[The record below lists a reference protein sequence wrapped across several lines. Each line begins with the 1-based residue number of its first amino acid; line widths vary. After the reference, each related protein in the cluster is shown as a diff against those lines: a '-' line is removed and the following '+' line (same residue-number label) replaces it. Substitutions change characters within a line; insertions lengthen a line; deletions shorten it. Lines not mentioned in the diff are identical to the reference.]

1 MKILARAAIWPLAV
15 MLACATPAL
24 AGPPKP
30 VAAPSSYVPQ
40 SAVAYGEP
48 GGAAT
53 PVTAETP
60 LPVICIVGCSG
71 SGGGGTGGPTSI
83 ADGADQALGA
93 KSDAAWSGTGNGS
106 LIAIMKAVRGQLAA
120 PLSVTG
126 TFWQATQPVSI
137 AALPLP
143 SGAATASAQAAANGY
158 LATIAS
164 VANSD
169 DPTEVV
175 SVDSTPYFNG
185 AGGATLVAVGSG
197 GQVLTDYYL
206 ENPDAETKAYL
217 QFFSAASAGDVTL
230 GVTPPVRSIGLDG
243 GEKANLAGLALA
255 FPLGLVIAAT
265 STPSGA
271 SAPATPF
278 VVNLGVRGY

>member
-1 MKILARAAIWPLAV
+1 MSLKTLAARWALALV
-15 MLACATPAL
+15 LACAPAI
-24 AGPPKP
+24 AAAQAKK
-30 VAAPSSYVPQ
+30 VAAPASTVPVTGI
-40 SAVAYGEP
+40 AFGEI
-48 GGAAT
+48 GADASL
-53 PVTAETP
+53 VTAETP

-71 SGGGGTGGPTSI
+71 SGGGGSGGPTSI

-169 DPTEVV
+169 DPTEIV
-175 SVDSTPYFNG
+175 SVDSSPYFNG
-185 AGGATLVAVGSG
+185 AVGATKVAVGSG

-217 QFFSAASAGDVTL
+217 QFFDAASAGDVTL

-243 GEKANLAGLALA
+243 GEKANLAGMALA